1 LLALSPSNLTT
12 NLDAYDLQVTP
23 ACVIFDCDGL
33 LVDSESAW
41 TRAEATLYER
51 HGIAFTLEHKQ
62 ELLGTSGPIAIATL
76 ERHLGLEQGDG
87 AALLLELN
95 ELALEEVQ
103 RDAPALPGAVELV
116 AALRE
121 AAVPVGVASNS
132 PHVLVDASLRSAR
145 LHDAFAAVVS
155 AQDVAHGKPAPDV
168 YLEACRRL
176 GADPERSIAL
186 EDSPTGVEA
195 ARAAGMHVI
204 GVPSLQGVELPGAD
218 TVASSLRAPAI
229 YAVLGL
235 RLAA

>member
-1 LLALSPSNLTT
+1 VP
-12 NLDAYDLQVTP
+12 P

-62 ELLGTSGPIAIATL
+62 ELLGTAGPIAIATL
-76 ERHLGLEQGDG
+76 ERHLGLDEGAG
-87 AALLLELN
+87 AALLAELN
-95 ELALEEVQ
+95 ELALLEVE
-103 RDAPALPGAVELV
+103 REAPALPGAVELV
-116 AALRE
+116 AALQ
-121 AAVPVGVASNS
+121 AAEVPIGVASNS
-132 PHVLVDASLRSAR
+132 PHVLVDASLRSAG
-145 LHDAFAAVVS
+145 LQDAFGAVVS

-176 GADPERSIAL
+176 GADPARSVAL

-195 ARAAGMHVI
+195 ARAAGVHVI
-204 GVPSLQGVELPGAD
+204 GVPSLEGVELPGAD
-218 TVASSLRAPAI
+218 TEASSLRAPVV

>member
-1 LLALSPSNLTT
+1 MP
-12 NLDAYDLQVTP
+12 P
-23 ACVIFDCDGL
+23 ASVIFDCDGL

-51 HGIAFTLEHKQ
+51 HGVVFTLEHKQ

-76 ERHLGLEQGDG
+76 ERHLDLPAGEG
-87 AALLLELN
+87 AKLLGELN
-95 ELALEEVQ
+95 ELALMEVE
-103 RDAPALPGAVELV
+103 REAPALPGAVELV
-116 AALRE
+116 AALNE
-121 AAVPVGVASNS
+121 AGVPIGVASNS

-145 LHDAFAAVVS
+145 LQDAFGAVVS

-176 GADPERSIAL
+176 TADPAASVAL

-195 ARAAGMHVI
+195 ARAAGLHVI
-204 GVPSLQGVELPGAD
+204 GVPSLEGVELPGAH
-218 TVASSLRAPAI
+218 TLAGSLRAPAVWA
-229 YAVLGL
+229 AVGL

>member
-1 LLALSPSNLTT
+1 
-12 NLDAYDLQVTP
+12 
-23 ACVIFDCDGL
+23 VIFDCDGL

-76 ERHLGLEQGDG
+76 ERHLGLAQGEG
-87 AALLLELN
+87 AKLLTELN
-95 ELALEEVQ
+95 QLALEEVE
-103 RDAPALPGAVELV
+103 REAPALPGAVELV
-116 AALRE
+116 AALQR
-121 AAVPVGVASNS
+121 AGVPIGVASNS
-132 PHVLVDASLRSAR
+132 PHVLVDASLRSAG

-176 GADPERSIAL
+176 GADADASIAL

-195 ARAAGMHVI
+195 ARAAGLHVI
-204 GVPSLQGVELPGAD
+204 GVPSLEGVELTGAD
-218 TVASSLRAPAI
+218 TVAASLNAPAV
-229 YAVLGL
+229 YAAVGL

>member
-1 LLALSPSNLTT
+1 MP
-12 NLDAYDLQVTP
+12 P

-51 HGIAFTLEHKQ
+51 HGIAFTLEHNH

-76 ERHLGLEQGDG
+76 ERHLDL
-87 AALLLELN
+87 AAGEGVTLLGELN
-95 ELALEEVQ
+95 QLALEEVE
-103 RDAPALPGAVELV
+103 REAPALPGAVELV
-116 AALRE
+116 AALQQ
-121 AAVPVGVASNS
+121 AGVPIGVASNS

-145 LHDAFAAVVS
+145 LQDAFGAVVS

-168 YLEACRRL
+168 YVEACRRL
-176 GADPERSIAL
+176 GADPQSSIAL

-204 GVPSLQGVELPGAD
+204 GVPSLEGVELPGAD
-218 TVASSLRAPAI
+218 TVAASLRAPAV
-229 YAVLGL
+229 YAALGL